1 MVEFLL
7 VVLVVILAIRWFVI
21 HDRLTGIEN
30 RLKELSAGG
39 GERANL
45 QQVAQLTQRVWRLE
59 QALGPPPP
67 PAEPVRPAA
76 PVEAVQPVAVPP
88 EPVYVPSEPPGPT
101 LGERLR
107 TLLGNREWE
116 ALVGGSLLNKIG
128 ALVLVVGIALFLAY
142 SFAHMTPASRT
153 LTAFLASGAL
163 LGPGVWLE
171 RKQTYRVFSRGLIGA
186 GWAGLYSTAYAM
198 YALPAAR
205 IVDDPFVGSLLLLV
219 VAAGMI
225 SHSLRYRVQT
235 VTGIAYFTAFAALA
249 ATPNTPFA
257 VVALIPLAATLLYL
271 AWRFGW
277 HGMAVFGLLAT
288 YATCIAR
295 GSSDAPLISTQ
306 TLFVA
311 YWLLFEGFDLLR
323 IRRRDRSQA
332 AALIF
337 PLNAFGFLG
346 LSYLAWSTR
355 APNDLWMMSAIAAA
369 LYLAGALARAWLRP
383 PSSFAQDEAAWAR
396 YEQGSYEAPLTL
408 SAFLAGLAVVGKVTG
423 VWIAVGLALEAEIL
437 YLAGVRLSSRFLR
450 ALGWVGFAFSMER
463 LLVVDVYRDQR
474 SALFGR
480 EIRNWT
486 PPALFHAALF
496 YLNRSL
502 GRPAV
507 AFSWLAGGLIA
518 LAISVEAPERFVG
531 AAWLLM
537 GAALF
542 EFGLW
547 KRLGEFRFQAC
558 CLACMGV
565 FALVLSHL
573 STDWPRPWI
582 PVSAG
587 LAIVYGYSLRT
598 SRLAAGRV
606 GARERRWLSWGGACA
621 TLFLGLLLLDKLVPA
636 DYRGLSWWL
645 FALLLFELGLL
656 KLPEP
661 LRIVSYAAGALAT
674 LTVVGSHAEAFSKFA
689 PRPVRISYI
698 GAGISAWIL
707 AARAMLASAAELED
721 AGERS
726 ILPRVSTALG
736 TLFTLAGIWLV
747 APDWV
752 VPIAWAALAVLL
764 LVLGRGLALADLRLE
779 SYLAATLGFLHI
791 WAVNFPSLEMVGGL
805 SARLVSAGA
814 VAAALYAA
822 EFLAA
827 RPSRA
832 RAFFSALATLL
843 VAGLLWKEVSG
854 SLLTVAW
861 GVEGLL
867 LLAAGF
873 PARERPLRL
882 AGLALLLYCIS
893 KLFIYDLR
901 HLETLYRILS
911 FVALG
916 VILLGVSWIYTRF
929 RDTIRRGFFQG

>member
-7 VVLVVILAIRWFVI
+7 VVLIAILVIRWFVI
-21 HDRLTGIEN
+21 RDRH
-30 RLKELSAGG
+30 
-39 GERANL
+39 ERTNL
-45 QQVAQLTQRVWRLE
+45 QQIAQLTQRVWRLE
-59 QALGPPPP
+59 QRLEPP
-67 PAEPVRPAA
+67 PAPEPA
-76 PVEAVQPVAVPP
+76 AVPP
-88 EPVYVPSEPPGPT
+88 EPVHVPPPPVPPEPPGPT

-107 TLLGNREWE
+107 ALLGNQEWE

-142 SFAHMTPASRT
+142 SFAHMTPAGRT
-153 LTAFLASGAL
+153 LTAFLTSGAL
-163 LGPGVWLE
+163 LAPGVWLE
-171 RKQTYRVFSRGLIGA
+171 RKPAYRVFSRGLIGA

-205 IVDDPFVGSLLLLV
+205 IVDNPFVGSLLLLA

-257 VVALIPLAATLLYL
+257 VVALIPLAATLLWL

-277 HGMAVFGLLAT
+277 HGMAVFGLFAT
-288 YATCIAR
+288 YGTCIAR

-306 TLFVA
+306 TLFAA

-355 APNDLWMMSAIAAA
+355 APNDLWMMPAIAAA

-383 PSSFAQDEAAWAR
+383 PSSFAPDEAAWAR

-423 VWIAVGLALEAEIL
+423 VWIAVGLAIEAEIL
-437 YLAGVRLSSRFLR
+437 YLAGVRLRSRFLR

-463 LLVVDVYRDQR
+463 LLVVDVYRDGR
-474 SALFGR
+474 SPLFGR

-502 GRPAV
+502 DRPAV

-518 LAISVEAPERFVG
+518 LAVGVETPQRFIG

-547 KRLGEFRFQAC
+547 KRLGEFRFQAY
-558 CLACMGV
+558 CLASMGV

-573 STDWPRPWI
+573 LTDWPRPWI
-582 PVSAG
+582 PLSAG
-587 LAIVYGYSLRT
+587 LAMVYGYSLRT
-598 SRLAAGRV
+598 SRLA
-606 GARERRWLSWGGACA
+606 WGGACA
-621 TLFLGLLLLDKLVPA
+621 TLLLGLLLLNKLAPA
-636 DYRGLSWWL
+636 GYVGLSWWL
-645 FALLLFELGLL
+645 FALLLFELGLR
-656 KLPEP
+656 KWPEP
-661 LRIVSYAAGALAT
+661 LRTISAAAVALAT
-674 LTVVGSHAEAFSKFA
+674 LAVVASHADAFAKFA
-689 PRPVRISYI
+689 ARPVWMSYF
-698 GAGISAWIL
+698 GAAVSAWIL
-707 AARAMLASAAELED
+707 AARAGLFRFA
-721 AGERS
+721 
-726 ILPRVSTALG
+726 TAVA

-752 VPIAWAALAVLL
+752 VPVVWAALAVLL
-764 LVLGRGLALADLRLE
+764 LVLGLDSD

-791 WAVNFPSLEMVGGL
+791 WIVNFPSLEMVGGL

-814 VAAALYAA
+814 VAAALYGA

-832 RAFFSALATLL
+832 RAYFSALATLL

-854 SLLTVAW
+854 SVLTVAW
-861 GVEGLL
+861 GVQGLL

-901 HLETLYRILS
+901 HLETVYRILS

-916 VILLGVSWIYTRF
+916 LILLGVSWIYTRF